1 MKPAI
6 DNNSRPVTRK
16 MVLCRQSGVTMIET
30 LIAVVVLVIGVL
42 TTMSLFSVA
51 ILQNWNQGDRATRVT
66 EYGQDK
72 MEQLLALSFG
82 DGASNTAVNPTAATG
97 GTGLGGVMA
106 ASTTVGGVTPG
117 TPVAS
122 YVDYIDNTGTVQA
135 TNSNAVFIRQWSIA
149 TGTGTNGQSLKTI
162 TVRTSAVTAL
172 APAGG
177 APSTLLVAMKTQ

>member
-1 MKPAI
+1 MEIHEWGVERTMKPAI
-6 DNNSRPVTRK
+6 DNNSRLVSRK
-16 MVLCRQSGVTMIET
+16 MALHRQSGVTMIET

-72 MEQLLALSFG
+72 MEQLLALSFT
-82 DGASNTAVNPTAATG
+82 DASSNTAINPTASTG

-106 ASTTVGGVTPG
+106 A
-117 TPVAS
+117 AM
-122 YVDYIDNTGTVQA
+122 Y
-135 TNSNAVFIRQWSIA
+135 IRQWSIA
-149 TGTGTNGQSLKTI
+149 TGSGANGQSLKTI

-177 APSTLLVAMKTQ
+177 APSTVLVAMKTQ